1 MTDFH
6 PRPIV
11 LEGRRVRLEPLAREH
26 LEPLIRAGAD
36 PGIFRWHTT
45 RMDGPGAF
53 REWLDAALAD
63 QARGVALPFA
73 TVERRG
79 GAVIGSTRFGNIDRP
94 NLRVE
99 IGWTWLAPPW
109 QRTGANREAKWLMLR
124 HAFESWG
131 VRRVEFKAHAA
142 NRQSRTALARL
153 GAIEEG
159 TLRKHV
165 VMPDGS
171 PRDSVYYSILD
182 DEWPTVKEALEA
194 SFEASRTPKSS
205 ARMMLD

>member
-1 MTDFH
+1 MPDFT

-11 LEGRRVRLEPLAREH
+11 LEGRRVRLEPLTVEH
-26 LEPLIRAGAD
+26 LGPLIRAGAD
-36 PGIFRWHTT
+36 PEIFRWHTT

-53 REWLDAALAD
+53 RAWLDAALAD

-73 TVERRG
+73 TVERAG

-99 IGWTWLAPPW
+99 IGWTWLARAW
-109 QRTGANREAKWLMLR
+109 QRTGANREAKALMLG
-124 HAFESWG
+124 HAFEDWG

-142 NRQSRTALARL
+142 NAPSRTALARL
-153 GAIEEG
+153 GATEEG

-182 DEWPTVKEALEA
+182 DEWPAVKAALA
-194 SFEASRTPKSS
+194 TQLGR
-205 ARMMLD
+205 R